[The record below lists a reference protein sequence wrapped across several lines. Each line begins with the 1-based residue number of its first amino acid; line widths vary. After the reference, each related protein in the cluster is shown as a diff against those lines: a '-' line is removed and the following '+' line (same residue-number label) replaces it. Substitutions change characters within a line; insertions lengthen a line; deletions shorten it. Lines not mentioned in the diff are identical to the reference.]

1 MSCLKVKRVSMKKNT
16 KEFSNRQETM
26 VAKYMGWKVVAGSGA
41 RPFTPGDVFNE
52 HFLVECKTHTEEQPK
67 IVFYR
72 DHWKKISE
80 EARAKNRNPI
90 LIVDNGTQ
98 RSQNTWVAM
107 SIRSLPFEN
116 RNELSGLTNT
126 SREGTTIIFDNSA
139 TYETFKTGRQEGYIN
154 YFVTRFTNVDNLIAI
169 MPLEEFKE
177 YYHQEFES

>member
-1 MSCLKVKRVSMKKNT
+1 MSCLTEKRVFMTKNT

-67 IVFYR
+67 VVFYR

-80 EARAKNRNPI
+80 EARAKNRNPV

-107 SIRSLPFEN
+107 SLKSLPFEN
-116 RNELSGLTNT
+116 RNKLPGLTNT
-126 SREGTTIIFDNSA
+126 SREGTTIIFDNA
-139 TYETFKTGRQEGYIN
+139 DTYATFKAEHQDDKIN
-154 YFVTRFTNVDNLIAI
+154 YFLEQFADLPDLLAI
-169 MPLEEFKE
+169 MTLEEFKE